1 VTGMALELPVNA
13 KAWRLRGSWA
23 SGRRVSLTI
32 DSRDLHRIEGHVQA
46 VSATNAYVVIAGQ
59 HVPLDY
65 VLAVHYPS
73 LLGDSTFEE
82 GRAWS
87 GRGRRVGRPGQ
98 MELQT
103 ETPRLPLA
111 KATTEA

>member
-1 VTGMALELPVNA
+1 
-13 KAWRLRGSWA
+13 
-23 SGRRVSLTI
+23 
-32 DSRDLHRIEGHVQA
+32 
-46 VSATNAYVVIAGQ
+46 
-59 HVPLDY
+59 
-65 VLAVHYPS
+65 VLAVHYSS

-87 GRGRRVGRPGQ
+87 GRGRRVERPGQ